1 MSAALAAQAN
11 GIMMQI
17 RGLPGAMKGFRGQ
30 VQATNR
36 VLDKL
41 RGGLTQSAS
50 AVDRIK
56 NAATPAATQVQQVK
70 ARTDASAQSL
80 ARVGRTATTTAP
92 RLKSVGTKAKGSSA
106 PLKSIAS
113 GGSVFGTVAGLLGKA
128 SGALS
133 RIMGVL
139 GKGLSVAAGVMTGVN
154 VAMRANPLG
163 FLAGLIVPL
172 LAALITYAMNTET
185 GQRIMKQVFDQVQ
198 KTFQDIFKFLGPVV
212 SAYGTVVA
220 QYFKAVQT
228 IIDAALKVIGAAV
241 SGDFGKA
248 RDAISGATRALSD
261 LVRRPWN
268 SFRTA
273 IQPTLDWITK
283 KIPDMFTRVK
293 DATSRTL
300 GGIGD
305 FMSTGL
311 QTLAG
316 VITGPIKGL
325 IAFANWVI
333 DGLNS
338 LSFSLLGKK
347 FGVDLSKIPQLAE
360 GGVVHPSPGGGASA
374 VRPLSSLE
382 RLRPAEAGHRAA
394 AAPHGERARLH
405 TYREPAGR
413 SAHAIAEDLLFLHR
427 TAA

>member
-1 MSAALAAQAN
+1 MTAAAVASINLALGHLRGVPSAAAQFRVQAQAATRALAAVQRAA
-11 GIMMQI
+11 GQGSTAMDRI
-17 RGLPGAMKGFRGQ
+17 RSG
-30 VQATNR
+30 
-36 VLDKL
+36 
-41 RGGLTQSAS
+41 AS
-50 AVDRIK
+50 A
-56 NAATPAATQVQQVK
+56 AATQLQQVK
-70 ARTDASAQSL
+70 ARADTSAQSL
-80 ARVGRTATTTAP
+80 TKVGRTATTTAP
-92 RLKSVGTKAKGSSA
+92 KLRSVGTKAKGSSA
-106 PLKSIAS
+106 PLKSIVS
-113 GGSVFGTVAGLLGKA
+113 GGSAFGGVAGLLGKA

-185 GQRIMKQVFDQVQ
+185 GQRIMKQVFDQVR
-198 KTFQDIFKFLGPVV
+198 KTFEAIFKFLGPVV
-212 SAYGTVVA
+212 TAYGTVVA

-228 IIDAALKVIGAAV
+228 IIDGVLKVIGAVV

-248 RDAISGATRALSD
+248 RDAISSATKALSD

-268 SFRTA
+268 SFKTA

-305 FMSTGL
+305 FMTTGL

-347 FGVDLSKIPQLAE
+347 FGVNISKIPQLAE

-394 AAPHGERARLH
+394 PAPHVERARLH